1 MNALQTQ
8 GSGMLTT
15 ATKVNFAR
23 MIAARAEEIRV
34 GFGAIAGL
42 LITGVVCRMAFG
54 SVGDLPALV
63 APLGASTVLLFAAP
77 HSPLARPWCCIGGN
91 TISAVIGVTIAGLIG
106 DPIVAAAVACGVAI
120 GVMMLLGCLH
130 PPGGAVALTAVLGGP
145 SIHAAGYGFA
155 IWPIAISSILLLA
168 TAIVFNRMLSRAAKL
183 A

>member
-1 MNALQTQ
+1 
-8 GSGMLTT
+8 MLTS
-15 ATKVNFAR
+15 ATKINITRRLLAR
-23 MIAARAEEIRV
+23 SEEIRV
-34 GFGAIAGL
+34 SLGAVVGL

-91 TISAVIGVTIAGLIG
+91 TISAVVGVSIAGVIA
-106 DPIVAAAVACGVAI
+106 DPIVAAAVACGIAI
-120 GVMMLLGCLH
+120 GVMMALGCLH

-155 IWPIAISSILLLA
+155 LWPVAVSSLLLLGA
-168 TAIVFNRMLSRAAKL
+168 ALAFNRMMSRIARL